1 MRINQ
6 VLSSKLSQSSDD
18 VFPVIIYAKGNI
30 SEIRGCISQHYGRIK
45 YELPFINAA
54 AVEIS
59 RERLLEVARYQT
71 VRLIA
76 DDALVTKS
84 SIDTHVC
91 LDAPAG
97 LNTQACS
104 TSKAKIA
111 PSPRRVYLSGYTIRQ
126 KRKKDALFY
135 KRRGQGVGIAVIDT
149 GISPH
154 YDLIYPENRIVAFK
168 DFINN
173 RAFPYDDDGHG
184 THVSGIAAGNGYASQ
199 KYIGSAPYADLISIK
214 ALDSDGNGNTSDI
227 LASFQW
233 ILDHRTRYHIRVV
246 NLSLGIAANTPYA
259 DDPLVKAANAMVK
272 NGISIVAAAGNN
284 GPSRCSINSP
294 GTSPYVITV
303 GAADFSK
310 TAAGRGIKVA
320 DFSSRGPTAEGLPK
334 PDVLAAGVGI
344 HSLDYRN
351 PKGYTVQTGTSMAAP
366 AVSGV
371 AACLY
376 AAKPELSPMQVKR
389 MVTRS
394 AFPIKSANRSAQG
407 CGLLNYE
414 IPLDF

>member
-1 MRINQ
+1 MRMNQ
-6 VLSSKLSQSSDD
+6 ILSAKLSQKTDG

-30 SEIRGCISQHYGRIK
+30 SEIRGCISEHYGRIK

-71 VRLIA
+71 IRLIA
-76 DDALVTKS
+76 DDALVTKAS
-84 SIDTHVC
+84 
-91 LDAPAG
+91 
-97 LNTQACS
+97 LNTVASLDTVNSLNTKARAAS
-104 TSKAKIA
+104 T
-111 PSPRRVYLSGYTIRQ
+111 PPPRRVYLSGYTTRQ
-126 KRKKDALFY
+126 KRKQDSHFY
-135 KRRGQGVGIAVIDT
+135 KRRGQGVGIAVVDT

-154 YDLIYPENRIVAFK
+154 YDLIYPENRITAFK

-184 THVSGIAAGNGYASQ
+184 THVSGILAGNGYASQ

-214 ALDSDGNGNTSDI
+214 ALDSDGNGSTSDI

-233 ILDHRTRYHIRVV
+233 ILDHRKLYNIRVI
-246 NLSLGIAANTPYA
+246 NLSLGITADTPYA
-259 DDPLVKAANAMVK
+259 DDPLVKAANAVVK

-310 TAAGRGIKVA
+310 TASGSGIKVA
-320 DFSSRGPTAEGLPK
+320 NFSSRGPTAEGLPK
-334 PDVLAAGVGI
+334 PDLLAAGVGI

-351 PKGYTVQTGTSMAAP
+351 PKAYAVQTGTSMAAP

-376 AAKPELSPMQVKR
+376 ALRPDLTPMQVKR
-389 MVTRS
+389 LITRS
-394 AFPIKSANRSAQG
+394 AFPMKPENRSAQG

-414 IPLDF
+414 ILLDF

>member
-1 MRINQ
+1 MRMNQ
-6 VLSSKLSQSSDD
+6 ILSAKLSQSSDG
-18 VFPVIIYAKGNI
+18 VFPVIIYAKGDL
-30 SEIRGCISQHYGRIK
+30 SEIRECISEHYGRIK

-71 VRLIA
+71 IRLIA
-76 DDALVTKS
+76 DDALVTK
-84 SIDTHVC
+84 TR
-91 LDAPAG
+91 AG
-97 LNTQACS
+97 GS
-104 TSKAKIA
+104 P
-111 PSPRRVYLSGYTIRQ
+111 PSRRVYLSGYTVRQ

-135 KRRGQGVGIAVIDT
+135 KRRGEGVGIAVIDT

-154 YDLIYPENRIVAFK
+154 YDLIYPENRIAAFK

-184 THVSGIAAGNGYASQ
+184 THVSGIMAGNGYASQ

-233 ILDHRTRYHIRVV
+233 VLDHRTRYNIRVI
-246 NLSLGIAANTPYA
+246 NLSLGIAADTPYA
-259 DDPLVKAANAMVK
+259 DDPLVKAANAVVK
-272 NGISIVAAAGNN
+272 SGITIVAAAGNN
-284 GPSRCSINSP
+284 GPSRRSINSP
-294 GTSPYVITV
+294 GISPYVITV

-310 TAAGRGIKVA
+310 AASGGGIRVA

-351 PKGYTVQTGTSMAAP
+351 PKGYAVQTGTSMAAP

-376 AAKPELSPMQVKR
+376 ALKPELSPMQVKR
-389 MVTRS
+389 IITRS
-394 AFPIKSANRSAQG
+394 AFPIKAESRSAQG

-414 IPLDF
+414 ILLDF